1 MTFGEV
7 NMSFKRLLSA
17 ICAAFAIA
25 LAQPVLAQPVLAAGE
40 GVSLPPAQVG
50 EDGLHLQSWFHESFL
65 DLREDLA
72 EAEAAGKRLVIIW
85 EQRGCPYCKRMH
97 EVNLRIPRIAD
108 TIQRDFMVIRMN
120 LWGDREVTDF
130 DGEVLKEKDLT
141 EKWGILFTPTIQFFP
156 ATSAEVAGKSGRD
169 AEVVRIPGYFKPFHF
184 YFLFRYAKTNGYE
197 AEPNFQRWLGGIGDK
212 LEAAG
217 VEYDLYADELPANI
231 PDDL

>member
-1 MTFGEV
+1 MTI
-7 NMSFKRLLSA
+7 KRLLSA
-17 ICAAFAIA
+17 VTTALVLAFV
-25 LAQPVLAQPVLAAGE
+25 QPVLADSNMPT
-40 GVSLPPAQVG
+40 LPHAQVG
-50 EDGLHLQSWFHESFL
+50 EDGMHMQSWFHDSFL

-108 TIQRDFMVIRMN
+108 TMQRDFTVIQMN

-130 DGEVLKEKDLT
+130 DGEVLKEKDLA
-141 EKWGILFTPTIQFFP
+141 EKWAVLFTPTLQFFP
-156 ATSAEVAGKSGRD
+156 QSVSSTEGKSGKA

-184 YFLFRYAKTNGYE
+184 YFLLHYAKTNGYE
-197 AEPNFQRWLGGIGDK
+197 SEPNFQRWLGGIGDK
-212 LEAAG
+212 LDAAG
-217 VEYDLYADELPANI
+217 VKYDLYADELPANL